1 MTPAEKF
8 YEHLNTQYN
17 FAGLEKT
24 VIHDVIKFVFEK
36 DNWGI
41 SFKTHILLQ
50 MLQSLNITEADIIHF
65 LIDESDDINDNSQG
79 ETING

>member
-1 MTPAEKF
+1 MTPAENF
-8 YEHLNTQYN
+8 YEHLNAQYK
-17 FAGLEKT
+17 FAGFEKT

-65 LIDESDDINDNSQG
+65 LIDENDDIDNNSQE
-79 ETING
+79 ETINE